1 MKNNSS
7 SEGKGAWLFLL
18 VFTCVFSLLISFA
31 SANAAE
37 TKDKA
42 PKKGVLVSGF
52 LDNWFVDAQGGVNTV
67 FDNGDWGKPLF
78 AGDITIGKYIT
89 PHVGIRA
96 GWSGGLNQFTNHP
109 GWVFGDNKYRVGYT
123 HFDVLFNLR
132 GYDPAK
138 VCIPTLYIS
147 AGAIHTGS
155 ADRKMQSEAAI
166 GGGARVSFKI
176 YKGLRAVADAR
187 ALVARSEAWGDN
199 GNVILKLDA
208 TIGLE
213 FCFGKTVGF
222 KRPQPEV
229 VIETVKVM
237 QECDH
242 EAQIQAFKARLDSL
256 EKNPKVYL
264 VERPVFKG
272 FTSYFL
278 LNKSNLTPRE
288 VHHLVDLV
296 NILPDGATL
305 NLYGHADK
313 ETGSKRRNRILSEER
328 VEAVKTALEELG
340 FKGEI
345 KTFPCGDEANPFDN
359 PNDKNRCVVIGVEL
373 PMPE

>member
-199 GNVILKLDA
+199 GNVILKVDA
-208 TIGLE
+208 TVGLE

-242 EAQIQAFKARLDSL
+242 EQQLARLRAQIDSL
-256 EKNPKVYL
+256 KNIKKEPAVVEK
-264 VERPVFKG
+264 PVLNG
-272 FTSYFL
+272 WVTYFL
-278 LNKSNLTPRE
+278 LDKSNLTPRE
-288 VHHLVDLV
+288 SYHLMDFLKV
-296 NILPDGATL
+296 LPEGATL
-305 NLYGHADK
+305 HLVGHADQ

-328 VEAVKTALEELG
+328 VKTVEAALRDLG
-340 FKGEI
+340 FQGKI
-345 KTFPCGDEANPFDN
+345 TSSPQGDEANPFEN
-359 PNDKNRCVVIGVEL
+359 PFPKNRCVVIEVTI
-373 PMPE
+373 P

>member
-1 MKNNSS
+1 MKKNTST
-7 SEGKGAWLFLL
+7 SEGKGAWLFLAIFTW
-18 VFTCVFSLLISFA
+18 VFALLISFA

-37 TKDKA
+37 KDKA
-42 PKKGVLVSGF
+42 PKKGVLVSGI
-52 LDNWFVDAQGGVNTV
+52 LDNWFVDAQGGINSV
-67 FDNGDWGKPLF
+67 FDNGDWGKPMF
-78 AGDITIGKYIT
+78 AGDLTIGKYIT

-138 VCIPTLYIS
+138 VCIPSLYIS
-147 AGAIHTGS
+147 AGAVHTGS

-187 ALVARSEAWGDN
+187 AIVARSEAWGDN
-199 GNVILKLDA
+199 GNVILKVDA
-208 TIGLE
+208 TVGLE

-229 VIETVKVM
+229 VIETIKVM

-242 EAQIQAFKARLDSL
+242 EKQLSALKAQLDSL
-256 EKNPKVYL
+256 KKAPQIEYVEK
-264 VERPVFKG
+264 PVLNG
-272 FTSYFL
+272 WVSYFL
-278 LNKSNLTPRE
+278 LDKSNLTPRE
-288 VHHLVDLV
+288 VYHLMDFIQLLPEGASLRLV
-296 NILPDGATL
+296 
-305 NLYGHADK
+305 GHADK

-328 VEAVKTALEELG
+328 VKAVEAALRDLG
-340 FKGEI
+340 FTGTI
-345 KTFPCGDEANPFDN
+345 TSSPQGDEANPFGD
-359 PNDKNRCVVIGVEL
+359 PFPKNRCVVIEVTL
-373 PMPE
+373 P